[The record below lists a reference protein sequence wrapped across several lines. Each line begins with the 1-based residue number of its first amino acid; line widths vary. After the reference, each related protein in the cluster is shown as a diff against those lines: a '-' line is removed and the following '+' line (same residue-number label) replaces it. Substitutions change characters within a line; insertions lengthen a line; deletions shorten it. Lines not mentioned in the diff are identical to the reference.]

1 MTTPSSPSPSP
12 ATPSSRALP
21 DDSLRITWIR
31 TSTLLVEWGG
41 FRVLTDPWFGRVMR
55 IVPVFAAPG
64 VALDEL
70 PPIDLLLVSHL
81 HADHFSLAAAR
92 AVRAANP
99 AVVAV
104 SCPGSADTFARAGI
118 PVTELAAGHSHQVG
132 PLAITAVRCLHTG
145 PPPAE
150 VNFVVRREDTTFFFG
165 GDARLSEA
173 FGAVGRA
180 GRVDVAAL
188 PIGGTRIFGTRTT
201 MDPGDALT
209 AARALGA
216 RFVIPIHEGMEWM
229 PVPPASWHPGRTI
242 DFERLCRRAADA
254 GESAPVAVRLARGE
268 RATFRG
274 RGAALALDG
283 VERHSAGPWPNAVNR
298 ARK

>member
-1 MTTPSSPSPSP
+1 MPEAP
-12 ATPSSRALP
+12 
-21 DDSLRITWIR
+21 LRVTWIR
-31 TSTLLVEWGG
+31 TSTLLVECGE

-64 VALDEL
+64 VALEEL

-81 HADHFSLAAAR
+81 HADHFSLDAAR

-99 AVVAV
+99 RVVAV
-104 SCPGSADTFARAGI
+104 SCPGSGPTFARAGV
-118 PVTELAAGHSHQVG
+118 PVTELAVGRTHELG
-132 PLAITAVRCLHTG
+132 PLAITAVRCRHTG
-145 PPPAE
+145 PPPEE
-150 VNFVVRREDTTFFFG
+150 VNFVVRWEETTFFFG
-165 GDARLSEA
+165 GDARLSDA
-173 FGAVGRA
+173 FAEVGRT

-201 MDPGDALT
+201 MDPADALT

-242 DFERLCRRAADA
+242 DFERLCGAARDDDGA
-254 GESAPVAVRLARGE
+254 GGTSAPVAVRLARGE
-268 RATFRG
+268 RATFTG
-274 RGAALALDG
+274 RGAALTLGG
-283 VERHSAGPWPNAVNR
+283 VERYPAGTWPNAANR